1 MVCVNYML
9 EEMGI
14 SLLSVAHRPALWHF
28 HNYLLKFDGKGGYF
42 FGELDATRRLKFEEE
57 RLVLEKNLR
66 DVPTLRD
73 RLHEL
78 KKVSNAQHLRYDNSH
93 KNLTDLAKPQLTSK

>member
-1 MVCVNYML
+1 MYKHAQEL
-9 EEMGI
+9 GI

-42 FGELDATRRLKFEEE
+42 FGELNATKRLKFEEE

-66 DVPTLRD
+66 DVPYLRE
-73 RLHEL
+73 RLQEL
-78 KKVSNAQHLRYDNSH
+78 KKVSNAQHIRYNTSH
-93 KNLTDLAKPQLTSK
+93 KNLTTL